1 MIKLKNLNMQ
11 KKAKTN
17 VNKYNLWMDI
27 SSNLQI
33 VSIERKKTIKI
44 KHHIPE
50 K

>member
-33 VSIERKKTIKI
+33 VSIERKKTK
-44 KHHIPE
+44 KN
-50 K
+50 